1 MKTTL
6 FRKESLFVM
15 IVTHIILTSCSPGIL
30 SGQIVKES
38 RSVPQFSGINLC
50 ISADVTISQGENQQV
65 EIEADQQVTGM
76 IETQV
81 KNNTL
86 TIKAKNSIFQN
97 PGSANI
103 KITIPVIESLFVTG
117 SGDIT
122 GATPIHTD
130 KIEIFISGS
139 GSVTLQA
146 LNANDVRTTITGS
159 GDIQLEG
166 SSPVNGKLEGTI
178 TGSGDL
184 DTEKLPFENA
194 DITITGSGT
203 AKVMALSELQTRITG
218 SGSVYYKGNPRINAS
233 STGSG
238 KTKTME

>member
-1 MKTTL
+1 MKTVL
-6 FRKESLFVM
+6 FSKESL
-15 IVTHIILTSCSPGIL
+15 ILLIAGHIIFSSCSPGVL
-30 SGQIVKES
+30 SGQMVNES
-38 RSVPQFSGINLC
+38 RSLPEFKGVNLC

-65 EIEADQQVTGM
+65 EIEADQQVIGM
-76 IETQV
+76 IETLV
-81 KNNTL
+81 KDNTL
-86 TIKAKNSIFQN
+86 TIKAKNGIFQN
-97 PGSANI
+97 PGSAKIN
-103 KITIPVIESLFVTG
+103 ITIPVIESLFVTG

-130 KIEIFISGS
+130 EIEIFISGS
-139 GSVTLQA
+139 GSVTLQE
-146 LNANDVRTTITGS
+146 LNANDVSTTITGS
-159 GDIQLEG
+159 GNILLAV

-184 DTEKLPFENA
+184 DTEKLPVDNV

-203 AKVMALSELQTRITG
+203 AKVTALSELQTNITG

-238 KTKTME
+238 RTKAME